1 MQPTLRTTCACGWE
15 TTGPEDDVV
24 AATLDH
30 GLKVHNMGGTREE
43 VLARAERID
52 PPEADSASSADELLV
67 VDVPERRRFE
77 ARLGARLAGFSQY
90 RQGDGTIELLHTEV
104 DPDFEGKGFG
114 SKLAAAVL
122 ADVTGRELRVIVRC
136 PFISAYVRRHRAD
149 YPGIELER
157 EREPAP

>member
-1 MQPTLRTTCACGWE
+1 MQPTLRTTCVCGWE

-30 GLKVHNMGGTREE
+30 GLKVHNMAGTREE
-43 VLARAERID
+43 VLERAERID
-52 PPEADSASSADELLV
+52 PPATDSPASNELQI

-104 DPDFEGKGFG
+104 DPDFEGQGFG

-122 ADVTGRELRVIVRC
+122 ADVVARGQRVIVLC

-149 YPGIELER
+149 YPAIALER
-157 EREPAP
+157 EHEPAS

>member
-30 GLKVHNMGGTREE
+30 GQKVHNMGGTREE
-43 VLARAERID
+43 VLARAERVD
-52 PPEADSASSADELLV
+52 PPAAEPPSPDELLV
-67 VDVPERRRFE
+67 LDVPERRRFE

-90 RQGDGTIELLHTEV
+90 RQGDGTIELLHTEI